1 MFAFTFSFSPVVI
14 RRISIRLKMII
25 DIIIIIISNY

>member
-14 RRISIRLKMII
+14 RSISIRLKMII
-25 DIIIIIISNY
+25 DIIISNY